1 MMEHSSPER
10 SPPLALPRRGRSR
23 AHHQS

>member
-1 MMEHSSPER
+1 MMEHSSPGR